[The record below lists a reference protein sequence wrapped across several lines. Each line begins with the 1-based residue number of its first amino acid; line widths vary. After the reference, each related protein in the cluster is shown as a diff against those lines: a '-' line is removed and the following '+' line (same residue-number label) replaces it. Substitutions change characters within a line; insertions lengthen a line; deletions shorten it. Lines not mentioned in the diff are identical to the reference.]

1 MDPVEIAEVKRIT
14 NELDSAIPIYWVS
27 GNRDMTFNGDTAMPE
42 LLARFRDEFGD
53 DYYSFSHEGV
63 GFIVLSSPTIYDPSE
78 VPGEWEAQLAF
89 VEEALKKSSARGE
102 RMKIAFSHH
111 PLFTNTPLDQDARA
125 HLPRERRE
133 PLLNLFR
140 QHGVSAVFCG
150 HRHRNMYAR
159 DGQMEIVV
167 TSAVGMQSPSSDV
180 KSGYRIVKVFDDRIE
195 HEYFEFGAGPATVD
209 LE

>member
-42 LLARFRDEFGD
+42 LLARFHDESGTTTTV
-53 DYYSFSHEGV
+53 SHEGV

-89 VEEALKKSSARGE
+89 IEDALKKSAARGE

-111 PLFTNTPLDQDARA
+111 PLFTDIPRDQDTRA

-133 PLLNLFR
+133 PLLNLSR
-140 QHGVSAVFCG
+140 QHCVSAVFCG

-180 KSGYRIVKVFDDRIE
+180 KSGYRIVKVLDDRIE
-195 HEYFEFGAGPATVD
+195 HEYFEFRTGPATVD